1 VTVIGRDGLLARVNA
16 VGNHLASSIIALDH
30 PMIAGVRGR
39 GMLLAIELTEPVSDQ
54 VAALALEAGFV
65 INNPI
70 PNALR
75 LAPPYILS
83 KADADSFVAALP
95 GLLDKAEA

>member
-1 VTVIGRDGLLARVNA
+1 
-16 VGNHLASSIIALDH
+16 
-30 PMIAGVRGR
+30 
-39 GMLLAIELTEPVSDQ
+39 

-65 INNPI
+65 VNNPI

-83 KADADSFVAALP
+83 KADADRFVAALP
-95 GLLDKAEA
+95 GLLDQVEAP